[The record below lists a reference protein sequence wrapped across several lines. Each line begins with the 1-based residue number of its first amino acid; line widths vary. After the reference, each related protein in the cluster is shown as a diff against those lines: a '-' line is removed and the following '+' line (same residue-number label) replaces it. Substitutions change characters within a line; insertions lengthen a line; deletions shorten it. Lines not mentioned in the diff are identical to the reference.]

1 MKENEKSCW
10 FYDDQLNNRL
20 TSITLHVNTYY
31 SGGEWK
37 WCKDGPYKVDAGGYN
52 MEPICRSVLNE
63 DFNVAIGNVWSD
75 LGGDPISNTVND
87 IMHAAAP
94 YADAISTALK
104 ELGQKAQTWG
114 SKSQIEYDEEG
125 KPKLSIAQ
133 TIASWTEHIGNI
145 AEQHGDTAV
154 DFMNSNLIM
163 QGTRFSYFSGT
174 GISFGNLGMRFTL
187 FPMWK
192 DGAFYTV
199 NQQLEDLLPYAI
211 GKYENLKFDL
221 KYKTLKGAEETGHFE
236 SDLIGWQRSPA
247 GYRAH
252 YKDIDNKALK
262 GTMKLR
268 IGAFYVLESL
278 VCENLSFN
286 MSRQMVKKPQGVGY
300 YGLNAGKDRIKNI
313 DPNVETISI
322 SPLFCDVNLSLRA
335 STKYSDTVMRNF
347 IYGLNMAGEE
357 NEGAQKLNRQMNS
370 DLDKIKRQI
379 REKYL
384 GPGIIK

>member
-1 MKENEKSCW
+1 MKDNEKSCW

-20 TSITLHVNTYY
+20 TSITLHTNTYY
-31 SGGEWK
+31 DGKEWK

-52 MEPICRSVLNE
+52 MEPLCRSVLNE

-75 LGGDPISNTVND
+75 LAGSESVSSYVNGL
-87 IMHAAAP
+87 MHSAAP
-94 YADAISTALK
+94 YADVIGSALVQIGNEAK
-104 ELGQKAQTWG
+104 GWAGGQ
-114 SKSQIEYDEEG
+114 SVSYDEEG
-125 KPKLSIAQ
+125 KPKFSIAQ
-133 TIASWTEHIGNI
+133 TVANWATYVGSF
-145 AEQHGDTAV
+145 AEKHKDQAL

-174 GISFGNLGMRFTL
+174 GISFGNLGMRFTI
-187 FPMWK
+187 FPMWR

-211 GKYENLKFDL
+211 GKYENLKFDT
-221 KYKTLKGAEETGHFE
+221 KYKDVTTGKEETGHFE

-313 DPNVETISI
+313 DPNVETINI

-357 NEGAQKLNRQMNS
+357 NEGAQDLNRKMNS

-379 REKYL
+379 KEKYL
-384 GPGIIK
+384 GPDY

>member
-20 TSITLHVNTYY
+20 TSITLHANTYY
-31 SGGEWK
+31 DGKEWK
-37 WCKDGPYKVDAGGYN
+37 WCKDSPYHKVDAGGYEL
-52 MEPICRSVLNE
+52 EPLCRSVLNE

-75 LGGDPISNTVND
+75 LAGSESVSGYVNNL
-87 IMHAAAP
+87 MHSGAP
-94 YADAISTALK
+94 YADVIGTALVQIGNEAK
-104 ELGQKAQTWG
+104 GWAGGQ
-114 SKSQIEYDEEG
+114 SVSYDENG
-125 KPKLSIAQ
+125 KPKFSIAQ
-133 TIASWTEHIGNI
+133 TIANWASHIGGL
-145 AEQHGDTAV
+145 AEKYKDPAL

-174 GISFGNLGMRFTL
+174 GISFGNLGMRFTI

-211 GKYENLKFDL
+211 GKYENLKFDA
-221 KYKTLKGAEETGHFE
+221 KYKNVLTNQEEVGHFE

-262 GTMKLR
+262 GTLKLR

-313 DPNVETISI
+313 DPAVETISI

-347 IYGLNMAGEE
+347 IYGLNMAGQE
-357 NEGAQKLNRQMNS
+357 NEGAQELNRTMNS
-370 DLDKIKRQI
+370 DLERIQRQI

-384 GPGIIK
+384 GL

>member
-31 SGGEWK
+31 DGKEWK
-37 WCKDGPYKVDAGGYN
+37 WCKDSSYEKVDKGGYRL
-52 MEPICRSVLNE
+52 EPLCRSVLNE
-63 DFNVAIGNVWSD
+63 DFSVAIANTWSD
-75 LGGDPISNTVND
+75 LSGDPISNGVND

-94 YADAISTALK
+94 YADAISGALK
-104 ELGQKAQTWG
+104 ELGNKAKEWG
-114 SKSQIEYDEEG
+114 SENEVEYNEDGTPKFSISQTV
-125 KPKLSIAQ
+125 AR
-133 TIASWTEHIGNI
+133 WTEHMGNL
-145 AEQHGDTAV
+145 AAKHGDKAV

-174 GISFGNLGMRFTL
+174 GISFGNLGMRFTI
-187 FPMWK
+187 FPMWRS
-192 DGAFYTV
+192 GGFYTV
-199 NQQLEDLLPYAI
+199 PQQLEDLLPYAI
-211 GKYENLKFDL
+211 GKYENLKFDAT
-221 KYKTLKGAEETGHFE
+221 YKNKEGGEETAHFE

-278 VCENLSFN
+278 VCDNLSFN
-286 MSRQMVKKPQGVGY
+286 MSRQMVKKPQSAGY
-300 YGLNAGKDRIKNI
+300 YGLNAGENRIKNI
-313 DPNVETISI
+313 DPAVETVSI
-322 SPLFCDVNLSLRA
+322 SPLFCDVNMVFKA

-347 IYGLNMAGEE
+347 IYGLNMKGEL
-357 NEGAQKLNRQMNS
+357 NEGAQNLNKQMNS
-370 DLDKIKRQI
+370 DLDRIKRQI
-379 REKYL
+379 KSKYT
-384 GPGIIK
+384 GNV

>member
-1 MKENEKSCW
+1 MKDNEKSCW

-20 TSITLHVNTYY
+20 TSITLHTNTYY
-31 SGGEWK
+31 DGKEWK

-52 MEPICRSVLNE
+52 MEPLCRSVLNE

-75 LGGDPISNTVND
+75 LAGSESVSSYVNGL
-87 IMHAAAP
+87 MHSAAP
-94 YADAISTALK
+94 YADVIGSALVQIGNEAK
-104 ELGQKAQTWG
+104 GWAGGQ
-114 SKSQIEYDEEG
+114 SVSYDEEG
-125 KPKLSIAQ
+125 KPKFSIAQ
-133 TIASWTEHIGNI
+133 TVANWATHVGSF
-145 AEQHGDTAV
+145 AEKHKDQAL

-174 GISFGNLGMRFTL
+174 GISFGNLGMRFTI
-187 FPMWK
+187 FPMWR

-211 GKYENLKFDL
+211 GKYENLKFDA
-221 KYKTLKGAEETGHFE
+221 KYKDVTTGKEEVGHFE

-357 NEGAQKLNRQMNS
+357 NEGAQDLNRKMNS

-379 REKYL
+379 KEKYL
-384 GPGIIK
+384 GPDY

>member
-1 MKENEKSCW
+1 MKDNEKSCW

-20 TSITLHVNTYY
+20 TSITLHVNTIYD
-31 SGGEWK
+31 GKEWK
-37 WCKDGPYKVDAGGYN
+37 WAKESGKSVDKGGYTI
-52 MEPICRSVLNE
+52 EPLCRSVLNE
-63 DFNVAIGNVWSD
+63 DFSVSIANTWSD
-75 LGGDPISNTVND
+75 LSGDPLSQGVND
-87 IMHAAAP
+87 IMHSAAP
-94 YADAISTALK
+94 YADAIGSALV
-104 ELGQKAQTWG
+104 ELGQQAKEWAGEKT
-114 SKSQIEYDEEG
+114 IEYKEDG
-125 KPKLSIAQ
+125 TPKFSIAQ
-133 TIASWTEHIGNI
+133 TVAHW
-145 AEQHGDTAV
+145 ADTVGKFSDKHKDEAV

-174 GISFGNLGMRFTL
+174 GVSFGNLGMRFTL

-211 GKYENLKFDL
+211 GKYENLKFDAT
-221 KYKTLKGAEETGHFE
+221 YKDVKTQEERVGHFE
-236 SDLIGWQRSPA
+236 TDLIGWQRPPA

-278 VCENLSFN
+278 VCDNLSFN
-286 MSRQMVKKPQGVGY
+286 LSRQMVKKPQGVGY
-300 YGLNAGKDRIKNI
+300 YGINAGKDRLKNI
-313 DPNVETISI
+313 DPNIETINI
-322 SPLFCDVNLSLRA
+322 SPLFCDVNMMFKA

-357 NEGAQKLNRQMNS
+357 NEGAQKLNREMNS
-370 DLDKIKRQI
+370 DLERIKNQI
-379 REKYL
+379 EAKYR
-384 GPGIIK
+384 G